1 MGQTT
6 MERLIA
12 VWCPALLQ
20 SGERGD
26 EARAFVR
33 VMEVAQT
40 FCPWVDAVRLGL
52 CALPSRGPSRFFGG
66 EHVVVEKLTAAVE
79 EVGGG
84 GKGIACGPGAPH
96 VGAADGLFAA
106 MLAAQSRSIVPPGG
120 SQSFLAGWPIDV
132 LGRDELTVTLQRLG
146 VRTLGQFAALPTR
159 HVLAR
164 FGRDAE
170 TCHRVARGVE
180 GELHGIRDPGIDHR
194 LKVARGDVDDAAL
207 PRQPGFFGGTSEA
220 DLRAA
225 GAFARLQDRLGVE
238 AVLVGCVRGGRSPA
252 ERAGLVPW
260 GAKGGGQSGR
270 ERFDTHPRV
279 PADGGAPWP
288 GRLPAP
294 SPARVLEEPVTAEVV
309 SDSGRPV
316 GVTGRSLLTLEPSA
330 LSIAGEPWHEV
341 AAWAGPWPAA
351 ERWWSTRRRR
361 TRLQVVTVTGQAF
374 LLVAERD
381 QWRVEGI
388 YE

>member
-1 MGQTT
+1 L
-6 MERLIA
+6 ERLIA

-26 EARAFVR
+26 EARAFAR
-33 VMEVAQT
+33 VMEIVQP

-52 CALPSRGPSRFFGG
+52 CVLPSRGPSRFFGG

-79 EVGGG
+79 EVATAESDAASGS
-84 GKGIACGPGAPH
+84 GAAL

-106 MLAAQSRSIVPPGG
+106 MLAAQSRSVVPPGD
-120 SQSFLAGWPIDV
+120 SQTFLARWPIGV

-170 TCHRVARGVE
+170 ACHRVARGVE
-180 GELHGIRDPGIDHR
+180 GELLGIRDPGIDRR
-194 LKVARGDVDDAAL
+194 LKVARGDVDDVAL

-238 AVLVGCVRGGRSPA
+238 AVLIGRVRGGRSPA

-260 GAKGGGQSGR
+260 GAEGGSQPGR
-270 ERFDTHPRV
+270 EGFDTQPRL
-279 PADGGAPWP
+279 PADAGAPWP

-294 SPARVLEEPVTAEVV
+294 SPARVFEEPVAAEVSSV
-309 SDSGRPV
+309 SGRPV
-316 GVTGRSLLTLEPSA
+316 GVTGHGLLTLEPSA
-330 LSIAGEPWHEV
+330 LSIAGEPWREV
-341 AAWAGPWPAA
+341 AAWAGPWPSA

-361 TRLQVVTVTGQAF
+361 TRLQVVTVTGQAS

-381 QWRVEGI
+381 QWWVEGI